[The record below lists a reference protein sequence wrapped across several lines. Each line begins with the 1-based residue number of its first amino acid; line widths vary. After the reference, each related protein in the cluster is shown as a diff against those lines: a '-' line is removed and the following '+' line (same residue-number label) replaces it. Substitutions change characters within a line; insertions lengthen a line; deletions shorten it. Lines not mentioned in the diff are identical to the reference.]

1 MPASRARASRLAAGS
16 VICMQRNRVGTS
28 GLVVSSLALGTMTWS
43 RDTGPDEAGSQLDAF
58 LDAGGTLLDTAA
70 SYASGGSEE
79 LIGSMLGGSIA
90 RSDVQLC
97 TKAGIRR
104 TETGGEIDSSRD
116 TLLSTLDESLSRMR
130 TDHVDLWL
138 VHAFDPVAPV
148 EETLHALEIAVNS
161 GRARYVGVSNYPG
174 WATAQIA
181 TLASR
186 PAISA
191 TQVEYSLLQRGIER
205 EVLPAADALGMGAL
219 AWSPL
224 ARGALTGKY
233 RDGIPADSRA
243 GSDHLAGFVSPYLDE
258 RSATIV
264 DAVVTAAEG
273 LDVPPLAVALAWV
286 LRQPGV
292 SSAIVGART
301 AEQLKP
307 SLAAAEQAL
316 PQAIVEALS
325 SVSAPD
331 IGYPERR

>member
-1 MPASRARASRLAAGS
+1 MPASRARTSRLAAGS

-70 SYASGGSEE
+70 SYANGGSEE

-116 TLLSTLDESLSRMR
+116 TLLSTLDESLARMR

-174 WATAQIA
+174 WATAQLA
-181 TLASR
+181 TLAGR

-224 ARGALTGKY
+224 GRGALTGKY

-264 DAVVTAAEG
+264 DAVVTAAAG

-286 LRQPGV
+286 LDQPGI

-307 SLAAAEQAL
+307 SLAAAKQEL
-316 PQAIVEALS
+316 PQAIIEALS

-331 IGYPERR
+331 VGYPERR